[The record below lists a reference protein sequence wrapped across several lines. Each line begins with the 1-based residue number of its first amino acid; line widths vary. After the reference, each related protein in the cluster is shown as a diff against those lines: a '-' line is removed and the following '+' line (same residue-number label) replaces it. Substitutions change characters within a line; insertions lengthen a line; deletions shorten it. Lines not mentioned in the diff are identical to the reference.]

1 MPYKV
6 DFKSLSWAVWS
17 LGCHNDSLVLLVFFE
32 DIHIR
37 TGSLSVFWVTW
48 SSSWHPKE
56 TLDLTHIMLSS
67 GVPVRVTTRAVFGL
81 ADRSLAW
88 HRSARRFHQCWILM
102 NGSNMISGYSE
113 DDLRA
118 DEKVHRKTFSW
129 FDSETKKKRRSCNAQ
144 ITTLRSLKVHPSNP
158 VNSTTA
164 AAVTIIS

>member
-1 MPYKV
+1 MYCKPSYSVKDSVMPYKV

-144 ITTLRSLKVHPSNP
+144 ITTLR
-158 VNSTTA
+158 
-164 AAVTIIS
+164 